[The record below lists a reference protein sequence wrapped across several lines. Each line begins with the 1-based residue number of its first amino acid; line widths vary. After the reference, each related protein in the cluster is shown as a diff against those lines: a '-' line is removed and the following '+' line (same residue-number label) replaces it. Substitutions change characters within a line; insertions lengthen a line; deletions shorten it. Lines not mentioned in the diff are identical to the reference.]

1 MTMTGTLMMML
12 TMMLTPTT
20 SKEPTLTNTEQR
32 RQRPGAGGSQA
43 GHPGE
48 AKEGAG
54 RDRHGHLGQQSAEVE
69 AAHGHLPGRAKKMAG
84 SKKTVKKLG
93 RGGEG
98 PIEDETGNRVG
109 MFYYSHPDDMC
120 T

>member
-1 MTMTGTLMMML
+1 MTGTLMMML

-32 RQRPGAGGSQA
+32 RRRPGAGGSQA

-84 SKKTVKKLG
+84 SKKTVNKPG
-93 RGGEG
+93 RGGG
-98 PIEDETGNRVG
+98 RTNREDETGNRVG
-109 MFYYSHPDDMC
+109 MFYYGHPDDMC